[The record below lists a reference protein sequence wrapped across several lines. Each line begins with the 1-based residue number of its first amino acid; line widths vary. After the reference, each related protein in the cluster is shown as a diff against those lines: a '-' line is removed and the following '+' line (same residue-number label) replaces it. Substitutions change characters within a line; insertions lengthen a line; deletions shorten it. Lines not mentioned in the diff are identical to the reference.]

1 MKFDYLIQS
10 IQQTHTA
17 LQQYANKA
25 INKSLTIR
33 NWLIGFYIAE
43 FEQKGEDRAQ
53 YGEQLL
59 QMLAEKLN
67 QESMSY
73 RNLKLFRQFY
83 FTYPQIR
90 QSVIAQLKL
99 IRQSSTEELYSAEN
113 HLVEIG
119 QSTIAQLESP
129 LTTYLPIRQLPIDE
143 FQTLENQP
151 TEIGQSIIGQLE
163 KELLVPPDKL
173 IARLSYTHLVQLF
186 PITDPLK
193 RVFYEIECIKGSWTV
208 AELKRQI
215 NSLYFERSG
224 LSKHP
229 EKLSA
234 MIAEKAATLQPVDVI
249 KSVYAFEFLGLHAK
263 DVVEES
269 DLETALLDHL
279 QHFMLELG
287 HGFCL
292 EARQKR
298 ILIGDEYFFIDLVFY
313 HRMLKCLVLVDLKIE
328 EFTHANAGQLNTY
341 LNYYKAEVQ
350 QPDDSPPAGILLV
363 TNKNQTL
370 VEYATADM
378 DRQLFV
384 SKYLVELPSKEQ
396 LENFVQ
402 NELKQL

>member
-1 MKFDYLIQS
+1 MKFENLIQS
-10 IQQTHTA
+10 IQQTHTV
-17 LQQYANKA
+17 LHQYASKA
-25 INKSLTIR
+25 INRSLTIR
-33 NWLIGFYIAE
+33 NWLIGFYITE
-43 FEQKGEDRAQ
+43 FEQRGEDRAQ

-59 QMLAEKLN
+59 QKLAERLK

-83 FTYPQIR
+83 FIYPQIR
-90 QSVIAQLKL
+90 QSIIAQFDSIWQSSTKGFNLIENQL
-99 IRQSSTEELYSAEN
+99 FEIRQS
-113 HLVEIG
+113 
-119 QSTIAQLESP
+119 IAQFGNTP
-129 LTTYLPIRQLPIDE
+129 
-143 FQTLENQP
+143 P
-151 TEIGQSIIGQLE
+151 THLQI
-163 KELLVPPDKL
+163 PPEKL
-173 IARLSYTHLVQLF
+173 IAKLSYTHLVQLF
-186 PITDPLK
+186 PVTEPLK
-193 RVFYEIECIKGSWTV
+193 RVFYEIECIKGGWTV

-224 LSKHP
+224 LSKSP

-234 MIAEKAATLQPVDVI
+234 MVAEKAETIQPADVI

-263 DVVEES
+263 DVVEET

-279 QHFMLELG
+279 QDFMLELG

-313 HRMLKCLVLVDLKIE
+313 HRILKCHVLIDLKIE
-328 EFTHANAGQLNTY
+328 EFAHADAGQLNTY
-341 LNYYKAEVQ
+341 LNYYTAEVK
-350 QPDDSPPAGILLV
+350 QPGDNLPVGILLV

-370 VEYATADM
+370 VEYATAGM
-378 DRQLFV
+378 DKQLFV

>member
-1 MKFDYLIQS
+1 MKFESLIQS
-10 IQQTHTA
+10 IQQTHTV

-33 NWLIGFYIAE
+33 NWLSGFYIIE
-43 FEQKGEDRAQ
+43 FEQKGEDRAK
-53 YGEQLL
+53 YGEKLL
-59 QMLAEKLN
+59 PELADALSIKGLGET
-67 QESMSY
+67 
-73 RNLKLFRQFY
+73 NLKTNRQFY
-83 FTYPQIR
+83 LLYPQIS
-90 QSVIAQLKL
+90 QVLTDELKKL
-99 IRQSSTEELYSAEN
+99 GFVAGSIRQLPTDEFHLNEN
-113 HLVEIG
+113 QALEIG
-119 QSTIAQLESP
+119 QSQTAQLKKN
-129 LTTYLPIRQLPIDE
+129 LQV
-143 FQTLENQP
+143 Q
-151 TEIGQSIIGQLE
+151 
-163 KELLVPPDKL
+163 PDKL

-186 PITDPLK
+186 PINDPLK
-193 RVFYEIECIKGSWTV
+193 RVFYEMECIKGGWSV

-224 LSKHP
+224 LSKNP

-234 MIAEKAATLQPVDVI
+234 IIAEKAETLQPADVI
-249 KSVYAFEFLGLHAK
+249 KSVYTFEFLGLHAK

-269 DLETALLDHL
+269 DLERALLDHL
-279 QHFMLELG
+279 QDFMLEPG

-313 HRMLKCLVLVDLKIE
+313 HRIIKCHVLIDLKIE

-350 QPDDSPPAGILLV
+350 RPDDNPPVGILLV

-370 VEYATADM
+370 VEYATAGM

-384 SKYLVELPSKEQ
+384 SKYLVELPSKLQ
-396 LENFVQ
+396 LEQFVQ